1 MTRRNPDPS
10 FDDEQLEEMDP
21 LGEQAFEAE
30 GFSDRADGG
39 PDLED
44 RELTDDAVNRRPG
57 RGGQKVAG
65 IPEDRQRLDNSSDLG
80 RPDSSG
86 VVIRERGGASKGD
99 PAAGG
104 TRPDS

>member
-21 LGEQAFEAE
+21 LGEQAFAAE

-39 PDLED
+39 PDLQD
-44 RELTDDAVNRRPG
+44 RDLTDSAVDKRPG
-57 RGGQKVAG
+57 RGGQKIGG
-65 IPEDRQRLDNSSDLG
+65 IPEDRQHLAGSSDLG
-80 RPDSSG
+80 RPDSTG

-99 PAAGG
+99 PAVGG
-104 TRPDS
+104 TRPES